1 MGFPSPAKD
10 YQEDEINLHKHLVKH
25 PLSTYFMRATD
36 DGMIGANIPAG
47 ALLVVDRSLKP
58 TNNKIVVCD
67 LNGERK
73 LRRVIKAPKGW
84 VLHADNP
91 NYLPIVLT
99 KDMDFEIFGVVTS
112 VIIETVK
119 HDRLS

>member
-10 YQEDEINLHKHLVKH
+10 YQEDEINLHKQLVRH
-25 PLSTYFMRATD
+25 PLSTYFMRMGD
-36 DGMIGANIPAG
+36 DGMSAAHIPEG

-58 TNNKIVVCD
+58 TNNKIIVCD

-73 LRRVIKAPKGW
+73 IRRLIKAPNGW
-84 VLHADNP
+84 VLHADNE
-91 NYLPIVLT
+91 NYLPISLT

-119 HDRLS
+119 HDSIG